1 MKGVGVFFPPLN
13 LVQVLKPCL
22 EDTYPAPRGPLPFR
36 ALAANRA
43 NIEINTGVLISLV
56 PIIC

>member
-22 EDTYPAPRGPLPFR
+22 QDTYPAPRGPLLFR
-36 ALAANRA
+36 ELAANGV
-43 NIEINTGVLISLV
+43 NIEIKSEVLLSLV